1 MIDVVLN
8 DDHDLIPMI
17 KWLVAFRNR
26 NPHGSTGIISIR
38 EFLCG
43 GFYEAFERVQ
53 GYTEKTN
60 VEVLWFKEKRTCDEP
75 LINSDLLPLG
85 YFCTFC
91 NIEYNPEDSIPC
103 EDLHCNSILCSRRC
117 YKQHVELKH
126 TSSNTLRRPTFKF
139 G

>member
-26 NPHGSTGIISIR
+26 NPHGSTGIITIR

-75 LINSDLLPLG
+75 LINSDSAATWV
-85 YFCTFC
+85 F
-91 NIEYNPEDSIPC
+91 
-103 EDLHCNSILCSRRC
+103 LHFLQ
-117 YKQHVELKH
+117 Y
-126 TSSNTLRRPTFKF
+126 
-139 G
+139 